1 VVIIQYS
8 LKNQHQMKM
17 KFMALCLMAGMFV
30 LPSCKK
36 DKETT
41 PTPPP
46 VANVTV
52 RAISPSAGPKST
64 LVAISG
70 TNFGTSTAVV
80 RVYFNDVEASISS
93 LNDTLITAL
102 VPVNAGTG
110 TVRVV
115 KNSSSVNGPS
125 FEYYVTNRVLTVAGS
140 TQGFTDGNAAAARFN
155 IVSGVVKDAS
165 GNLFVCDRDN
175 HRIRKITPEGVV
187 STFAGGTLGFVDGTG
202 TAARFNQ
209 PYCIAIDAAGNF
221 YVGDRINHA
230 IRKITPAGVVTTLAG
245 NGTAGD
251 VNGTGS
257 AARFNEPI
265 GIAVNSAGVL
275 YVADYINQ
283 KIKKVTPAGVVT
295 TYQNILAFGL
305 AIDAQD
311 NLYAT
316 GYYNHY
322 IYKYNSSGVYE
333 FIAGQNG
340 TSGTGDGIG
349 ADARFNFPAGIA
361 VDAIGNLYVCDAFNN
376 RIRKISASGVVST
389 LAGNNT
395 AGFTDGIGTGASFDT
410 PLGICGDFGNKAVI
424 VADFNNSRIRKVIV
438 D

>member
-1 VVIIQYS
+1 
-8 LKNQHQMKM
+8 MKI

-46 VANVTV
+46 AANVTV

-70 TNFGTSTAVV
+70 TNFGTNSSVI
-80 RVYFNDVEASISS
+80 RVYFNNVQASVSS

-110 TVRVV
+110 TVRVE
-115 KNSSSVNGPS
+115 KSTTSVNGPA

-140 TQGFTDGNAAAARFN
+140 SQGFADGNAASAQFN

-175 HRIRKITPEGVV
+175 HRIRKITPQGIV
-187 STFAGGTLGFVDGTG
+187 STFAGGTMGFADGTG

-209 PYCIAIDAAGNF
+209 PYCITMDAAGNF
-221 YVGDRINHA
+221 YVGDRINHSV
-230 IRKITPAGVVTTLAG
+230 RKITAAGVVTTIAG

-251 VNGTGS
+251 VDGTGS

-265 GIAVNSAGVL
+265 GLAVNSAGII
-275 YVADYINQ
+275 YVADYINH
-283 KIKKVTPAGVVT
+283 KIKKITAAGAVT
-295 TYQNILAFGL
+295 TYQNIVVFGL
-305 AIDAQD
+305 AVDAAD
-311 NLYAT
+311 NLYGT

-322 IYKYNSSGVYE
+322 IYKFSPSGVYTL
-333 FIAGQNG
+333 IAGENG
-340 TSGTGDGIG
+340 TAGQLDGTG
-349 ADARFNFPAGIA
+349 AAARFNFPAGIA
-361 VDAIGNLYVCDAFNN
+361 VDVIGNLYVCDAFNH
-376 RIRKISASGVVST
+376 RIRKISASGVVTT
-389 LAGNNT
+389 LAGNDP
-395 AGFTDGIGTGASFDT
+395 GVMDGIGSGASFDT
-410 PLGICGDFGNKAVI
+410 PLGICGDFENKAVY
-424 VADFNNSRIRKVIV
+424 VADFNNSRIRKLFV

>member
-1 VVIIQYS
+1 
-8 LKNQHQMKM
+8 MKI

-46 VANVTV
+46 VATVTV
-52 RAISPSAGPKST
+52 SGISPSAGPKST
-64 LVAISG
+64 QVAISG
-70 TNFGTSTAVV
+70 TNFGTNSAQV
-80 RVYFNDVEASISS
+80 RVYFNDVEASITT
-93 LNDTLITAL
+93 LTDTLISAL

-115 KNSSSVNGPS
+115 KNSVSVNGPS

-140 TQGFTDGNAAAARFN
+140 SQGFADGNAASARFN

-175 HRIRKITPEGVV
+175 HRIRKITPQGIV
-187 STFAGGTLGFVDGTG
+187 STFAGGTMGFADGTG
-202 TAARFNQ
+202 AAARFNQ
-209 PYCIAIDAAGNF
+209 PYCITMDASGNF

-230 IRKITPAGVVTTLAG
+230 IRKITAAGVVTTLAG
-245 NGTAGD
+245 NGTPGD
-251 VNGTGS
+251 ADGTGS

-265 GIAVNSAGVL
+265 GVAVNSAGVVF
-275 YVADYINQ
+275 VADYINH

-295 TYQNILAFGL
+295 TYQNTLAFGL
-305 AIDAQD
+305 AIDAAD
-311 NLYAT
+311 NLYCT

-322 IYKYNSSGVYE
+322 VYKYSPFGVYTV
-333 FIAGQNG
+333 IAGENG
-340 TSGTGDGIG
+340 TAGISDGTGT
-349 ADARFNFPAGIA
+349 AARFNFPSGIA
-361 VDAIGNLYVCDAFNN
+361 VDVIGNLYVCDAFNN
-376 RIRKISASGVVST
+376 RIRKISASGVVTT
-389 LAGNNT
+389 LAGNDP
-395 AGFTDGIGTGASFDT
+395 GLMDGIGSGASFDT
-410 PLGICGDFGNKAVI
+410 PLGICGDFENKAVY
-424 VADFNNSRIRKVIV
+424 VADFNNHRIRKLIV

>member
-1 VVIIQYS
+1 
-8 LKNQHQMKM
+8 MKI

-46 VANVTV
+46 PANVTV

-70 TNFGTSTAVV
+70 TNFGTSTSVV
-80 RVYFNDVEASISS
+80 RVFFNDVEASISS

-125 FEYYVTNRVLTVAGS
+125 FEYYVTNRVITVAGS
-140 TQGFTDGNAAAARFN
+140 SQGFADGNATSAQFN
-155 IVSGVVKDAS
+155 IVSGVVKDAT

-175 HRIRKITPEGVV
+175 HRIRKITPQGVV
-187 STFAGGTLGFVDGTG
+187 STFAGGTMGFVDGTG
-202 TAARFNQ
+202 VAARFNQ
-209 PYCIAIDAAGNF
+209 PYCITIDASGNF

-230 IRKITPAGVVTTLAG
+230 VRKITPAGVVTTLAG
-245 NGTAGD
+245 NGTPGD
-251 VNGTGS
+251 VDGTGS

-265 GIAVNSAGVL
+265 GLAVDPGGIV
-275 YVADYINQ
+275 YVADYINH
-283 KIKKVTPAGVVT
+283 KIKKITPAGAVS
-295 TYQNILAFGL
+295 TYQNVTVFGL
-305 AIDAQD
+305 ALDAAG
-311 NLYAT
+311 NLYGT

-322 IYKYNSSGVYE
+322 VYKYSAAGVYTL
-333 FIAGQNG
+333 IAGENG
-340 TSGTGDGIG
+340 TAGQADGTGS
-349 ADARFNFPAGIA
+349 AARFNFPSGIA
-361 VDAIGNLYVCDAFNN
+361 VDPAGNLYVCDAFNN
-376 RIRKISASGVVST
+376 RIRKITSAGVVT
-389 LAGNNT
+389 TVAGNST
-395 AGFTDGIGTGASFDT
+395 GVMDGIGTGAAFDT
-410 PLGICGDFGNKAVI
+410 PLGICGDFANNAVY
-424 VADFNNSRIRKVIV
+424 VADFNNNRIRKVIV